1 MPASEPPLLPVPK
14 SAAQRRLPNRLY
26 ILVMIWCCGIFAFQ
40 GCCFLSRLLLGP
52 KLINTPAGA
61 EEVAVQI
68 TDWTPP
74 ANFVGKAGSTM
85 DNWVFRFDVAQFV
98 QKEERGSLIIGQMH
112 YKWFSGIPL
121 HAQIQEQLENLTPN
135 FKKLD
140 VSHSEVRTLTINRAP
155 ATFRIEEGEDMSSTT
170 RFRRVVG
177 EFKGKLDSTV
187 LILECEQEFL
197 TVEELDAFL
206 KSIR

>member
-14 SAAQRRLPNRLY
+14 SVAQRRPPNRLY
-26 ILVMIWCCGIFAFQ
+26 ILLMIWCCGIFAYQ
-40 GCCFLSRLLLGP
+40 GCCILSTLLLGP

-74 ANFVGKAGSTM
+74 AHFVGQAGSTM

-98 QKEERGSLIIGQMH
+98 QQQERGSLIIGQMH
-112 YKWFSGIPL
+112 YKWFSGTPQD
-121 HAQIQEQLENLTPN
+121 AQIQEQLENLIPN
-135 FKKLD
+135 LKKLA
-140 VSHSEVRTLTINRAP
+140 VKRSEVRTLTINRAP
-155 ATFRIEEGEDMSSTT
+155 ATFRIEEGEEMSSTT

-177 EFKGKLDSTV
+177 QFKGKLGNTV

-197 TVEELDAFL
+197 TAEALDEFL